1 MRIGMF
7 ETFTEWLKLREKKPS
22 REKDSHVTVDGSRL
36 DSFLQAADNLEK
48 DWEEL
53 EAVTDKKSKEPKKP
67 AGKPDKPF
75 DKDKPEEKDEKPDKK
90 KSPFGKDDEDDDD
103 EPAEKK
109 PAFGAKKSPFGKR
122 PKPEAEEEKPAFPR
136 KKKEPKDVANPRMDV
151 RGPRDLR

>member
-1 MRIGMF
+1 MF

-53 EAVTDKKSKEPKKP
+53 ETVADKKSKEPKKP
-67 AGKPDKPF
+67 AGKPDKADKPF
-75 DKDKPEEKDEKPDKK
+75 GKDKPEEKDDKPAKK
-90 KSPFGKDDEDDDD
+90 PPFGKDAEDDDGED
-103 EPAEKK
+103 EEPDEKK
-109 PAFGAKKSPFGKR
+109 PAFGAKKPFGKR
-122 PKPEAEEEKPAFPR
+122 PKPEVEKPAFPR

>member
-1 MRIGMF
+1 MF

-36 DSFLQAADNLEK
+36 DSFLTAADNLEK

-75 DKDKPEEKDEKPDKK
+75 DKDKPEEKDEKPKK
-90 KSPFGKDDEDDDD
+90 PPFGKDDEDDSDD

-122 PKPEAEEEKPAFPR
+122 PKPEAEEEEKPAFPR